1 MQSIPTIHRPILCIK
16 FRLVL
21 AISVLLTAGQAWPG
35 QFEDGLSAR
44 DRGDYSTAFTKFK
57 QLASSGDANSQFQLS
72 LLYSGGKGVKVDG
85 VQSLYWL
92 RQAATHGNAQAQSNL
107 GVAYNMGRGVPQD
120 PIKAYAWLSIAA
132 AAGDSMAAT
141 NRDVVARK
149 LSPLQLEQAKGLAN
163 DCQQG
168 NFKPCL

>member
-1 MQSIPTIHRPILCIK
+1 MKSTKLNERLISNALL
-16 FRLVL
+16 RLVL
-21 AISVLLTAGQAWPG
+21 AISVLMTSVSAWPG

-44 DRGDYSTAFTKFK
+44 DRGDYSTAFTTFK

-72 LLYSGGKGVKVDG
+72 LLYSGGKGVKVDA
-85 VQSLYWL
+85 VQALYWL

-107 GVAYNMGRGVPQD
+107 GVAFNMGRGVPQD
-120 PIKAYAWLSIAA
+120 PIKAYAWLSIAV
-132 AAGDSMAAT
+132 AAGDSIAAT

-149 LSPLQLEQAKGLAN
+149 LSPQQLEQAKGLAK

-168 NFKPCL
+168 NLKPCL